1 MSGASFKGN
10 LEVLNLSDI
19 FQSLAMN
26 RHSGTL
32 LISDGK
38 REKKIFFSE
47 GEIQLLS
54 SSRRMKLGELLIA
67 TGKITEED
75 LDLALKLQK
84 QNRKKL
90 GEILVE
96 EGFCAEEDVAR
107 IVKFQIE
114 EEIYDLFLWKKAEFE
129 FIADH
134 LPEDM
139 KRDTANLMRLNLN
152 TNSLI
157 MEALRRLD
165 EWEVVKQAVPSTKE
179 IFIIVDERKL
189 DQIDLPERLKNE
201 IHLIDGKT
209 NVEGLAEKTMIS
221 EFELCK
227 LLAELVHQ
235 GAIISLPMERLVQK
249 AEEAYAVNDFGA
261 AANLYGRLA
270 EHAPGEPRVL
280 IPLAESLRR
289 NGDDRQA
296 LLVFEEIANKLDP
309 ARDGERLRRCY
320 ESIIALDPD
329 RNDVVRKLEQMDARA
344 QARKRTGRSLPMAI
358 GAIVVLAV
366 VGVVFNKQL
375 AGLINDVKN
384 PGAANQAKQDQQ
396 AEELLRQH
404 LLRLNVDHD
413 YMQAFKLGV
422 QIAHDCP
429 KSPARRQV
437 ALPIIV
443 RTEPT
448 GFAVTINNLPQGE
461 TKPGSPVV
469 IGTYSSF
476 ADKVTVEIRKISRI
490 GGSSS
495 VDGPPL
501 MTQTLSEPLRW
512 PDGGEVKFTVEER
525 HDTRIT
531 ADAPIETEL
540 AYWATGKSWVAID
553 RQGGVNILEEKT
565 LVRQGGWGEVT
576 VGQFGDIFSSPVL
589 VGNKAFVG
597 LSSGGVAVVD
607 LETKKVAVSYPVEQ
621 GGVPGRPLVVRAGQG
636 KVIVGTTTGAIY
648 GFPLQGGKHL
658 WKVETDGPI
667 ELPGVL
673 GDDEGESVVFA
684 SNDERLRAVEV
695 ATGKLLWAKPVIVGT
710 AIGPLL
716 RAKGDILVANSD
728 GELIAVNARTGVV
741 RERWRDPHSKAF
753 RFCLDDAG
761 ERLFLATEDGRVRG
775 LSAGNFTTQLWN
787 PAEFSRITRV
797 APRIA
802 FLPRVG
808 SDPNVLAERL
818 VVTFD
823 DSRLAGLDPKTG
835 LLSWQGTVQQGVAS
849 LPITVQQDIFL
860 VLVAP
865 CDVTLFKRQ

>member
-32 LISDGK
+32 IISDGK

-189 DQIDLPERLKNE
+189 EAIDLPERLKNE

-235 GAIISLPMERLVQK
+235 GAIIALPVQRLVQK
-249 AEEAYAVNDFGA
+249 AEEAYAVNDFAA
-261 AANLYGRLA
+261 AANLYSRLA
-270 EHAPGEPRVL
+270 ELAPGEPKVL

-296 LLVFEEIANKLDP
+296 LLVFTEIANKLD
-309 ARDGERLRRCY
+309 ATRDAERLRRCY
-320 ESIIALDPD
+320 EAIVALDPE
-329 RNDVVRKLEQMDARA
+329 RNDIARKLEQMDARA
-344 QARKRTGRSLPMAI
+344 QARKRTGRSLPIAV
-358 GAIVVLAV
+358 GLIVVVAV
-366 VGVVFNKQL
+366 VGGIFNKQIAAYVNKL
-375 AGLINDVKN
+375 RN
-384 PGAANQAKQDQQ
+384 PDTGEAALNAQ

-404 LLRLNVDHD
+404 LQRLNVDKD
-413 YMQAFKLGV
+413 YPTAFKLGV
-422 QIAHDCP
+422 QIVRDCP
-429 KSPARRQV
+429 KSPARQRV
-437 ALPIIV
+437 ALPLLV
-443 RTEPT
+443 RTEPV
-448 GFAVTINNLPQGE
+448 GFAVSVNNIPQGE
-461 TKPGSPVV
+461 TKPGQPVV
-469 IGTYSSF
+469 VATYPSTET
-476 ADKVTVEIRKISRI
+476 KVVIDIRKVSRV
-490 GGSSS
+490 GDKSAFE
-495 VDGPPL
+495 GPIV
-501 MTQTLSEPLRW
+501 MTQSLSDPLKW
-512 PDGGEVKFTVEER
+512 PDAGEVKFVVEEKYEAR
-525 HDTRIT
+525 TT
-531 ADAPIETEL
+531 ADAPIETEF
-540 AYWATGKSWVAID
+540 AYWATGKAWVAVD
-553 RQGGVNILEEKT
+553 RQGGVNILDEKT
-565 LVRQGGWGEVT
+565 LARQGGWGEIV
-576 VGQFGDIFSSPVL
+576 VGQFGDNYSRPVL
-589 VGNKAFVG
+589 VGNKAYVG
-597 LSSGGVAVVD
+597 LSAGGVAAID
-607 LETKKVAVSYPVEQ
+607 LESKAVTSPFPVDS
-621 GGVPGRPLVVRAGQG
+621 GSVRGRPLAVSGQG
-636 KVIVGTTTGAIY
+636 KLVCATNTGTIY
-648 GFPLQGGKHL
+648 GFPLAGGKP

-667 ELPGVL
+667 DFAGVL
-673 GDDEGESVVFA
+673 GDDDGETVVFA
-684 SNDERLRAVEV
+684 SADERLRSVDV
-695 ATGKLLWAKPVIVGT
+695 VSGKLRWAQLPTVGVP
-710 AIGPLL
+710 AAPPQ
-716 RAKGDILVANSD
+716 RVKGDILVANTE

-741 RERWRDPHSKAF
+741 RERWRDPHSKPF
-753 RFCLDDAG
+753 RFCADDTG
-761 ERLFLATEDGRVRG
+761 ERVFLASADGRVRG
-775 LSAGNFTTQLWN
+775 LSASSFATQLW
-787 PAEFSRITRV
+787 PAEFTRTTKL

-802 FLPRVG
+802 YLPKVG
-808 SDPNVLAERL
+808 SDQNALPERL
-818 VVTFD
+818 LLTFD
-823 DSRLAGLDPKTG
+823 DVRLTGLDPKTG
-835 LLSWQGTVQQGVAS
+835 QLSWQGSVNQGVAC
-849 LPITVQQDIFL
+849 LPITVQQDVFI
-860 VLVAP
+860 VLVTP
-865 CDVTLFKRQ
+865 CDVTLFRRQ